1 MKIKELLKMNIE
13 EEVPLVIKAGDQDL
27 ALEQKEIS
35 QYIVTRQIE
44 SHLEKF
50 LENYKLPSTDKIG
63 VWISGFFGSGKSYFA
78 KILGYLLSNHTLP
91 RGVTARELF
100 NERVAGCAN
109 PEFIKASI
117 SALNSIPAEVVMFE
131 IIGEGSMTG
140 DTVQQVMFKKLLQAG
155 GYSGVP
161 TVAIMEY
168 ELDTFG
174 HLDEIKEY
182 VKTRNADYG
191 RIVTNTG
198 EFRRYASGAMKELG
212 YSPEEADDFL
222 KSAVDKY
229 ENLTPVDFAEHCAAY
244 AKKTEKRLVFII
256 DETGQYVTSI
266 KDNDDR
272 ILALQAVAEAFSS
285 KGQGSVRLI
294 VTSQEKLDQLIANSN
309 FDKRKLGKLT
319 DRFEIRLDLTSENVD
334 EVARERL
341 LKKKIDK
348 EELFAK
354 TLNENGGNITTLS
367 NTEGSYKK
375 TETKDQ
381 FMTYYPFHPYQF
393 QLIPD
398 FVQNARGASYQQA
411 TARKFIFLV
420 DSILKNLKDEEFG
433 RMVNATDLFDALGT
447 GFFGA
452 EVIALV
458 KSADDYMGENV
469 KASDILKALY
479 ILKNLTKI
487 GASETVITRML
498 CKNIFDRQ
506 YELSKE
512 VKDALDYLE
521 KTKYI
526 TRYNGEVN
534 LVTDLEREF
543 IKEMENTVID
553 IPKRNEEIVRQ
564 LQSIF
569 NYKEV
574 QYADGPSVPLE
585 WLFENNSIVGK
596 KKGLKVSV
604 SPFTG
609 VSVEGPEFES
619 MNHNDT
625 VYLIPQEN
633 DRIDTLAREIKR
645 IEVSLDSFRTY
656 KTGGDTREILA
667 RYSETMENKKRELTG
682 ELRQS
687 LEKGKLV
694 YTGETISGGNALN
707 NLKALIKER
716 VIPAYYTEIT
726 ATTASSKDTEN
737 VLTRTQDSLK
747 TVRLDEDH
755 RVFDE
760 SGELIETHKIISPV
774 IQFLNEDRTGSDLLD
789 KFTTSPYGW
798 TQETVIYS
806 VACLMR
812 GGKITLNNIDS
823 YGRAEV
829 HKALKGVGEFKNV
842 RIRKSVVL
850 STEDR
855 NRLMQL
861 INPLLD
867 DGKLSL
873 QSPRSEFISRA
884 QEGLRHLDKTLKEL
898 KGKMEELGAE
908 VDWETDKTKGLINL
922 LIGGGHDCLDRLLGE
937 RTTVRELKETAGKTE
952 EFLEANYEQIK
963 RQKSF
968 LKDIEGEIAKGAFDG
983 EQSQELSA
991 LLKEYKDT
999 LPSIASFGTDLDNI
1013 FERLRNT
1020 YKGYFNPVHSE
1031 RDEWLDRI
1039 NGYLDSIQDARNGLD
1054 KRAADQGWFRKV
1066 NPSCGQLELRFSTKC
1081 EHCHIG
1087 FREAR
1092 LEIDNLKGRLD
1103 GLKASYDRFMEERPP
1118 EEPGVTTPTT
1128 VRRERLKLKRRLT
1141 YLQLKREL
1149 EKLAPNDN
1157 TEIEIELED

>member
-1 MKIKELLKMNIE
+1 MTIKELLKMNIE

-27 ALEQKEIS
+27 ELEQKEIS

-91 RGVTARELF
+91 RGITARELF
-100 NERVAGCAN
+100 NERVASCAN

-198 EFRRYASGAMKELG
+198 EFRRYATGAMKELG

-341 LKKKIDK
+341 LKKKI
-348 EELFAK
+348 EAEPLFEK
-354 TLNENGGNITTLS
+354 TLRENQGNI
-367 NTEGSYKK
+367 NTISDTNGSYKK

-381 FMTYYPFHPYQF
+381 FMNYYPFHPYQF

-487 GASETVITRML
+487 GANETVITRML

-506 YELSKE
+506 YELSRE

-526 TRYNGEVN
+526 TRYNGEIN

-625 VYLIPQEN
+625 VYLIP
-633 DRIDTLAREIKR
+633 
-645 IEVSLDSFRTY
+645 
-656 KTGGDTREILA
+656 
-667 RYSETMENKKRELTG
+667 
-682 ELRQS
+682 
-687 LEKGKLV
+687 
-694 YTGETISGGNALN
+694 
-707 NLKALIKER
+707 
-716 VIPAYYTEIT
+716 
-726 ATTASSKDTEN
+726 
-737 VLTRTQDSLK
+737 
-747 TVRLDEDH
+747 
-755 RVFDE
+755 
-760 SGELIETHKIISPV
+760 
-774 IQFLNEDRTGSDLLD
+774 
-789 KFTTSPYGW
+789 
-798 TQETVIYS
+798 
-806 VACLMR
+806 
-812 GGKITLNNIDS
+812 
-823 YGRAEV
+823 
-829 HKALKGVGEFKNV
+829 
-842 RIRKSVVL
+842 
-850 STEDR
+850 
-855 NRLMQL
+855 
-861 INPLLD
+861 
-867 DGKLSL
+867 
-873 QSPRSEFISRA
+873 
-884 QEGLRHLDKTLKEL
+884 
-898 KGKMEELGAE
+898 
-908 VDWETDKTKGLINL
+908 
-922 LIGGGHDCLDRLLGE
+922 
-937 RTTVRELKETAGKTE
+937 
-952 EFLEANYEQIK
+952 
-963 RQKSF
+963 
-968 LKDIEGEIAKGAFDG
+968 
-983 EQSQELSA
+983 
-991 LLKEYKDT
+991 
-999 LPSIASFGTDLDNI
+999 
-1013 FERLRNT
+1013 
-1020 YKGYFNPVHSE
+1020 
-1031 RDEWLDRI
+1031 
-1039 NGYLDSIQDARNGLD
+1039 
-1054 KRAADQGWFRKV
+1054 
-1066 NPSCGQLELRFSTKC
+1066 
-1081 EHCHIG
+1081 
-1087 FREAR
+1087 
-1092 LEIDNLKGRLD
+1092 
-1103 GLKASYDRFMEERPP
+1103 
-1118 EEPGVTTPTT
+1118 
-1128 VRRERLKLKRRLT
+1128 
-1141 YLQLKREL
+1141 
-1149 EKLAPNDN
+1149 
-1157 TEIEIELED
+1157 

>member
-1 MKIKELLKMNIE
+1 MTIKELLKMNIE

-27 ALEQKEIS
+27 ELEQKEIS

-91 RGVTARELF
+91 RGITARELF
-100 NERVAGCAN
+100 NERVASCAN

-341 LKKKIDK
+341 LKKKI
-348 EELFAK
+348 EAEPLFEK
-354 TLNENGGNITTLS
+354 TLRENQGNI
-367 NTEGSYKK
+367 NTISDTNGSYKK

-381 FMTYYPFHPYQF
+381 FMNYYPFHPYQF

-506 YELSKE
+506 YELSRE

-526 TRYNGEVN
+526 TRYNGEIN

-625 VYLIPQEN
+625 VYLIP
-633 DRIDTLAREIKR
+633 
-645 IEVSLDSFRTY
+645 
-656 KTGGDTREILA
+656 
-667 RYSETMENKKRELTG
+667 
-682 ELRQS
+682 
-687 LEKGKLV
+687 
-694 YTGETISGGNALN
+694 
-707 NLKALIKER
+707 
-716 VIPAYYTEIT
+716 
-726 ATTASSKDTEN
+726 
-737 VLTRTQDSLK
+737 
-747 TVRLDEDH
+747 
-755 RVFDE
+755 
-760 SGELIETHKIISPV
+760 
-774 IQFLNEDRTGSDLLD
+774 
-789 KFTTSPYGW
+789 
-798 TQETVIYS
+798 
-806 VACLMR
+806 
-812 GGKITLNNIDS
+812 
-823 YGRAEV
+823 
-829 HKALKGVGEFKNV
+829 
-842 RIRKSVVL
+842 
-850 STEDR
+850 
-855 NRLMQL
+855 
-861 INPLLD
+861 
-867 DGKLSL
+867 
-873 QSPRSEFISRA
+873 
-884 QEGLRHLDKTLKEL
+884 
-898 KGKMEELGAE
+898 
-908 VDWETDKTKGLINL
+908 
-922 LIGGGHDCLDRLLGE
+922 
-937 RTTVRELKETAGKTE
+937 
-952 EFLEANYEQIK
+952 
-963 RQKSF
+963 
-968 LKDIEGEIAKGAFDG
+968 
-983 EQSQELSA
+983 
-991 LLKEYKDT
+991 
-999 LPSIASFGTDLDNI
+999 
-1013 FERLRNT
+1013 
-1020 YKGYFNPVHSE
+1020 
-1031 RDEWLDRI
+1031 
-1039 NGYLDSIQDARNGLD
+1039 
-1054 KRAADQGWFRKV
+1054 
-1066 NPSCGQLELRFSTKC
+1066 
-1081 EHCHIG
+1081 
-1087 FREAR
+1087 
-1092 LEIDNLKGRLD
+1092 
-1103 GLKASYDRFMEERPP
+1103 
-1118 EEPGVTTPTT
+1118 
-1128 VRRERLKLKRRLT
+1128 
-1141 YLQLKREL
+1141 
-1149 EKLAPNDN
+1149 
-1157 TEIEIELED
+1157 